1 MSHLVPMVLE
11 QTSRGERSYDI
22 YSRLLKERVV
32 FITGPI
38 YDEVASL
45 VCAQLLFLE
54 SENPDKEV
62 SLYVNSPS
70 ASVTAALSIYDTM
83 NFIRCPVS
91 TLCMGQACSSSSFLL
106 AAGNKGRR
114 AALPHS
120 RIMLHQPSGGAR
132 GQASDLEIHAREIL
146 RQREQVH
153 KIYTKH
159 TGQPAEK
166 VEEWMARDYFLSAQE
181 AKELGLIDVIL
192 EERVRPSFA
201 AA

>member
-1 MSHLVPMVLE
+1 MVPMVLE

-54 SENPDKEV
+54 AENPDKEIC
-62 SLYVNSPS
+62 LYINSPS

-83 NFIRCPVS
+83 NFIRSPIA
-91 TLCMGQACSSSSFLL
+91 TLCMGQAASSSSFLL
-106 AAGNKGRR
+106 AAGTPGHR
-114 AALPHS
+114 AALPHA
-120 RIMLHQPSGGAR
+120 RVMLHQPSGGAR

-146 RQREQVH
+146 RQREQVQN
-153 KIYTKH
+153 IYARH
-159 TGQPAEK
+159 TGQSTEK
-166 VEEWMARDYFLSAQE
+166 VEEWMVRDYFLSAKE
-181 AKELGLIDVIL
+181 AKELGIIDTIF
-192 EERVRPSFA
+192 EERTPLTNQAV
-201 AA
+201 

>member
-22 YSRLLKERVV
+22 YSRLLKERVI
-32 FITGPI
+32 FLTGPI

-45 VCAQLLFLE
+45 ICAQLLFLE
-54 SENPDKEV
+54 SEHPDKEV
-62 SLYVNSPS
+62 CIYINSPN

-83 NFIRCPVS
+83 NYIRCPIS

-106 AAGNKGRR
+106 AAGTPGKR
-114 AALPHS
+114 AALPHA
-120 RIMLHQPSGGAR
+120 RVMLHQPSAGAR
-132 GQASDLEIHAREIL
+132 GQASDLEIHAREVL

-153 KIYTKH
+153 QIYARH
-159 TGQPAEK
+159 TGQTVEQL
-166 VEEWMARDYFLSAQE
+166 EEWMARDYFLSAQE
-181 AKELGLIDVIL
+181 AQKIGIIDHLL
-192 EERVRPSFA
+192 EERQYPTSA